1 MEPRETNDVQA
12 EGAVPSTRERVIQ
25 LGRQLLFFAALVF
38 VAIAIVQSQKPL
50 ENGAS
55 PPVQLRSY
63 DGHTWD
69 LRRFEGKPIVL
80 NFWATWCPPCMQE
93 LPEFTRVALAYAD
106 RAVVIGAAVSSP
118 REDVLRTIK
127 RFDIRYPIAE
137 ASRDM
142 IQQWNAS
149 SLPSTYLLDQQ
160 HRVVWSTSGMLTGA
174 QLEAAME
181 EHLFSA
187 APAEAAAAARETNP
201 ESGESP

>member
-1 MEPRETNDVQA
+1 MEQRDESEVRT
-12 EGAVPSTRERVIQ
+12 EKVPLSARERVIQ
-25 LGRQLLFFAALVF
+25 LLRQVLFFAAVVF
-38 VAIAIVQSQKPL
+38 VAIAIVQNQKPL

-69 LRRFEGKPIVL
+69 LRRFEGQPIVL

-93 LPEFTRVALAYAD
+93 LPEFTRVATEYAD
-106 RAVVIGAAVSSP
+106 KAVVIGAAVSSP

-142 IQQWNAS
+142 IQHWNAS
-149 SLPSTYLLDQQ
+149 SLPSTYLLDHS

-174 QLEAAME
+174 QLKAAME
-181 EHLFSA
+181 EHLF
-187 APAEAAAAARETNP
+187 AAAADGNKTSAETRP
-201 ESGESP
+201 EHTESP